1 MFVPLNIQNQSELA
15 FKKQSNIY
23 SIYDYT
29 ALMIKIMLQM
39 FMWELSNAE
48 KVQKEVEKNKDKLET
63 DQKILNM

>member
-63 DQKILNM
+63 DQKILYM

>member
-48 KVQKEVEKNKDKLET
+48 KVQKEAEKNEDKLET
-63 DQKILNM
+63 DQKILYM